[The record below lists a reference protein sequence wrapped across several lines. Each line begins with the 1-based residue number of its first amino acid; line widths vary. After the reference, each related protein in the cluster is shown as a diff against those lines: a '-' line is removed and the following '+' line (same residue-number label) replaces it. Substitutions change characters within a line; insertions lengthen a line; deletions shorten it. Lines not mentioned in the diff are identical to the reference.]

1 MSSLLSERS
10 LSLIRR
16 GRSPPRWARRRGRS
30 ERSRGEVIVERV
42 TEKQVV
48 AAAGNFPIL
57 TKTSYYDWA
66 ALMRMMLQARGLWSA
81 VSEGTSDYTEDRMAL
96 EVISKAVPV
105 EMMGSMASK
114 PTVKAAWEAII
125 LRNVGIDRVRKA
137 KVNSLKHE
145 FDLLTFNDGE
155 SVDDF
160 GARIGR
166 ITNQLAVLGC
176 EYKEEEIVH
185 RFLLVLPPKFEQI
198 AALIETL
205 LDMESMLVD
214 ELIGRLKPSEE
225 RINRNAGEEH
235 CEPQPD
241 GG

>member
-1 MSSLLSERS
+1 MSSLPPERS
-10 LSLIRR
+10 LSPIRR

-30 ERSRGEVIVERV
+30 ERGRGEVVIERV
-42 TEKQVV
+42 VEKQVIAV
-48 AAAGNFPIL
+48 ADNFPIL
-57 TKTSYYDWA
+57 MKTNYYDWA
-66 ALMRMMLQARGLWSA
+66 ALMRVMLQARGLWSA

-125 LRNVGIDRVRKA
+125 LRNVGVDRVRKA

-145 FDLLTFNDGE
+145 FDSLMFNDGE

-160 GARIGR
+160 GVRIGR

-185 RFLLVLPPKFEQI
+185 WFLLALPPKFE
-198 AALIETL
+198 
-205 LDMESMLVD
+205 
-214 ELIGRLKPSEE
+214 
-225 RINRNAGEEH
+225 
-235 CEPQPD
+235 
-241 GG
+241 